1 MSEYEKAR
9 EKYVQLAAKRAYE
22 SNMLLEPSAMREL
35 FESIAHEQGGDI
47 LAIWQ
52 HAATSSHLFGSL
64 SIEVELAVTYIH
76 PDDGA
81 GTSESD

>member
-22 SNMLLEPSAMREL
+22 NDMRFESSEMREL
-35 FESIAHEQGGDI
+35 LESIAHEQGGDI